1 MHDESAMNDE
11 ERDDDDD
18 DDDEESD
25 DAREP
30 NGGSTCRW
38 IKWVERS
45 YLLLSFSSCLNLI
58 VN

>member
-1 MHDESAMNDE
+1 MNDE